1 MRQEVSNDY
10 IARTKA
16 VSGCFSMFLLMF
28 GITFIPLF
36 FSESQTL
43 QAKGL
48 LFPLLFIAEF
58 VVLVPLYYFFFRQR
72 KGLGKGSFNIRWF
85 AILFTALLVVQFVM
99 PWVLGIRQNEEW
111 VTTQVSLSS
120 YALWLSSLTLIFVA
134 PIYEEMVFRGCLFN
148 AFQYWFNDKTWLT
161 SLVVSAIFALMHTQY
176 MDMRTLLLLF
186 IVSLVL
192 IIARIKSNGILM
204 PIVLHI
210 LMNGTVIGLQIGTQA
225 MLASS

>member
-1 MRQEVSNDY
+1 
-10 IARTKA
+10 
-16 VSGCFSMFLLMF
+16 
-28 GITFIPLF
+28 
-36 FSESQTL
+36 
-43 QAKGL
+43 
-48 LFPLLFIAEF
+48 
-58 VVLVPLYYFFFRQR
+58 
-72 KGLGKGSFNIRWF
+72 
-85 AILFTALLVVQFVM
+85 M

-120 YALWLSSLTLIFVA
+120 YALWLSSLTLIFIA

-210 LMNGTVIGLQIGTQA
+210 LMNGTVIGLQIGAQA